1 MSEVRVLTEPEPLAI
16 AGRLLLRC
24 RGVVRSFGPP
34 RARVE
39 VLRAL
44 DLDLQTGEMVAILGE
59 SGAGKTTLL
68 HLLAALD
75 RPEAGRIEFRG
86 RDLGGASAAVR
97 AAYRNRDLGLVF
109 QFHHLLPEF
118 SAVENV
124 MMPLLIAGTFAG
136 RARRDAGAVLR
147 DLGLGEALDRRPA
160 QLSGGE
166 QQRVA
171 IARAVVRRP
180 AILLADEPTG
190 NLDERNAQVAFDLL
204 RDLHRSRGMTTLL
217 ATHSERLAAS
227 CSRVLVMEHGSLTPR
242 SGGR

>member
-1 MSEVRVLTEPEPLAI
+1 M
-16 AGRLLLRC
+16 
-24 RGVVRSFGPP
+24 
-34 RARVE
+34 
-39 VLRAL
+39 
-44 DLDLQTGEMVAILGE
+44 
-59 SGAGKTTLL
+59 
-68 HLLAALD
+68 AA
-75 RPEAGRIEFRG
+75 
-86 RDLGGASAAVR
+86 
-97 AAYRNRDLGLVF
+97 
-109 QFHHLLPEF
+109 
-118 SAVENV
+118 
-124 MMPLLIAGTFAG
+124 T
-136 RARRDAGAVLR
+136 RARRDAAAVLG

-217 ATHSERLAAS
+217 ATHSERLAQS

-242 SGGR
+242 SSGR